1 MQDEEPVVYP
11 LILSYTIWLEQ
22 IKERWRS
29 GLGWIRIRQ
38 GIFGTGPETQHNA
51 GHTAGHTVYK

>member
-11 LILSYTIWLEQ
+11 LIPSYTIWLEQ

-29 GLGWIRIRQ
+29 GLDWIRIRQ
-38 GIFGTGPETQHNA
+38 GVLGTGPETQHSA
-51 GHTAGHTVYK
+51 GYTAGHTVYK